1 MKLDNYFE
9 KKVILVTGA
18 TSGIGLDI
26 SSTLSS
32 SNASLIITGR
42 NLNKLQSLSSQYKT
56 SNLNFSRYIQAD
68 LVNIS
73 DIQLLS
79 ESIEPLD
86 GLVLNAGII
95 EYSPA
100 KLVSSDKLRKI
111 FQVNFE
117 SNVLLV
123 QNLLKKKKIKKG
135 SSIVIISS
143 IASILGVKG
152 TSLYSASKAALNSY
166 AKVLANELSAQKIR
180 VNVILPGIVKTELIE
195 RENISTS
202 YEMELIENDYPL
214 GFGMPEDITN
224 LTLFLLSDKSK
235 WITGSEIV
243 IDGGHSLV

>member
-1 MKLDNYFE
+1 MKLDNFFE

-56 SNLNFSRYIQAD
+56 SNLNFSKYIQAD

-79 ESIEPLD
+79 ENIDPLD

-166 AKVLANELSAQKIR
+166 AKVLANELSPQKIR

-202 YEMELIENDYPL
+202 HEMELIGNEYPL

-224 LTLFLLSDKSK
+224 LT
-235 WITGSEIV
+235 
-243 IDGGHSLV
+243 

>member
-1 MKLDNYFE
+1 
-9 KKVILVTGA
+9 
-18 TSGIGLDI
+18 
-26 SSTLSS
+26 
-32 SNASLIITGR
+32 
-42 NLNKLQSLSSQYKT
+42 LNKLQSLSSQYKT
-56 SNLNFSRYIQAD
+56 SNLNFSKYIQAD

-79 ESIEPLD
+79 ENIEPLD

-135 SSIVIISS
+135 SSIVFISS

-166 AKVLANELSAQKIR
+166 AKVLANELSPQKIR

-195 RENISTS
+195 RENISTLH
-202 YEMELIENDYPL
+202 EMELIENEYPL